1 MISRIKCLVKKWSRA
16 LAAALSILLA
26 AATLSACSLGRGWR
40 NGKWEVKD
48 MKNGEVPDAEFC
60 EDFKVSNVF
69 SDNMVLQRNEH
80 VRVWGFADESQ
91 NGKKVCGEFK
101 GVTAEALVEDGEWV
115 LTFKQRLQ
123 ADPKGAE
130 LKIYTDKK
138 EVVFKDVLVGD
149 VYIVSGQSN
158 AEYPMGIHWMFLGE
172 NDDRCPRD
180 SIDAELPI
188 RLNYKGQNYQNG
200 VKVRGSEELAKDIDD
215 GLPGWQYATAD
226 NLEGFSAIG
235 YLFAYHY
242 VKMTGGAVPVGL
254 VELDGSGR
262 PLGCFVPNEVADKYG
277 TDFYS
282 STKGYYVTEG
292 INAEWGRFMFNEYFH
307 PFAKMAI
314 NGFLWY
320 QGESD
325 LLDETTKRYNDAF
338 IGMVEHM
345 RDTHNLIN
353 RDFPVYF
360 IEFPA
365 IFTQDPEYTGTDNW
379 AFLDV
384 GRIRA
389 TMGSLVMEGKNF
401 YQIQSSDL
409 WTDRKYWNSLH
420 PNCKYEQGQRAAKIA
435 CALNEDGGQQ
445 LSEASGPIV
454 ESITY
459 SSDLRK
465 ATVKYKNVGYGLTTA
480 NGDRYVK
487 GFNVLVARHV
497 IGAGVECKAKI
508 VSRDTVEITADIPFV
523 GVCYN
528 AITTWVYGEDI
539 TLTNSSG
546 VPAGAFLHN
555 YLGGGVKTT

>member
-1 MISRIKCLVKKWSRA
+1 MKRCGKIVLSC
-16 LAAALSILLA
+16 AAAVLAVVMLSG
-26 AATLSACSLGRGWR
+26 CSLGHGWR
-40 NGKWEVKD
+40 NGQWEVKD
-48 MKNGEVPDAEFC
+48 MKNGEVLNAEFC
-60 EDFKVSNVF
+60 DDFKVSNVF

-115 LTFKQRLQ
+115 LTFKSKLA
-123 ADPKGAE
+123 ADPVGAD
-130 LKIYTDKK
+130 LRIYTDKK

-172 NDDRCPRD
+172 NDDRCPKA
-180 SIDAELPI
+180 SIDPTLPI
-188 RLNYKGQNYQNG
+188 RLNYKGQGYQNG
-200 VKVRGSEELAKDIDD
+200 VKVRGSAELAKDIDD
-215 GLPGWQYATAD
+215 GLEGWFIATAD
-226 NLEGFSAIG
+226 RLEGFSAIG
-235 YLFAYHY
+235 YLFAYHF
-242 VKMTGGAVPVGL
+242 VKLTDGKVPVGM

-277 TDFYS
+277 TDMYS
-282 STKGYYVTEG
+282 SSLGYYLTEG

-314 NGFLWY
+314 NGFIWY

-325 LLDETTKRYNDAF
+325 LLEQTTRRYNDAF
-338 IGMVEHM
+338 MGMVEHM
-345 RDTHNLIN
+345 RDTHNLVN

-365 IFTQDPEYTGTDNW
+365 IFTQDPNYTGTDNW

-384 GRIRA
+384 GKIRA
-389 TMGSLVMEGKNF
+389 TMGSLVMKGKNF

-409 WTDRKYWNSLH
+409 WTDKTYWNSLH
-420 PNCKYEQGQRAAKIA
+420 PNCKYEQGLRAARIA
-435 CALNEDGGQQ
+435 CAVNE
-445 LSEASGPIV
+445 EAGLRLDETSGPIV

-459 SSDLRK
+459 SSDFKK
-465 ATVKYKNVGYGLTTA
+465 ATVKYRNVGTGLTTS

-487 GFNVLVARHV
+487 GFSVLQGYFTISPILEAKAR
-497 IGAGVECKAKI
+497 I
-508 VSRDTVEITADIPFV
+508 VSRDTVEITCDVPFV
-523 GVCYN
+523 GIAYN
-528 AITTWVYGEDI
+528 AHTTFVYGDEI

-546 VPAGAFLHN
+546 VPAGAFLDN
-555 YLGGGVKTT
+555 YLQK